1 MMQNDSLMGRLRAL
15 VGGVEKRRALNEKG
29 IERLR
34 GQLRECAAGQG
45 GEVSARGRAAK
56 LAETYLQL
64 DDSGRQQFLRL
75 IALEFGPQPQA
86 VAAAH
91 DAYQKLS
98 SGEARLVDIRDPQSF
113 EAAHAVGAFHLTNGT
128 LVRFMNEVDFD
139 TPVIVMCY
147 HGNSSQ
153 GAAQYLLQ
161 QGYDEVYSLD
171 GGFEA
176 WRREFPIEAGEA

>member
-1 MMQNDSLMGRLRAL
+1 LKEIAIGHGNAGHIAGLAPAPACGKLPSITYSQDMLM
-15 VGGVEKRRALNEKG
+15 
-29 IERLR
+29 
-34 GQLRECAAGQG
+34 
-45 GEVSARGRAAK
+45 
-56 LAETYLQL
+56 
-64 DDSGRQQFLRL
+64 DQFAH
-75 IALEFGPQPQA
+75 IS
-86 VAAAH
+86 AH
-91 DAYQKLS
+91 DAHQKLAA
-98 SGEARLVDIRDPQSF
+98 GAARLVDIRDPQSF
-113 EAAHAVGAFHLTNGT
+113 ETAHAVGAFHLTNGT

-176 WRREFPIEAGEA
+176 WRREFPIQAGDA

>member
-1 MMQNDSLMGRLRAL
+1 MD
-15 VGGVEKRRALNEKG
+15 
-29 IERLR
+29 
-34 GQLRECAAGQG
+34 
-45 GEVSARGRAAK
+45 
-56 LAETYLQL
+56 
-64 DDSGRQQFLRL
+64 QFAH
-75 IALEFGPQPQA
+75 IN
-86 VAAAH
+86 AH
-91 DAYQKLS
+91 DAHQKLS
-98 SGEARLVDIRDPQSF
+98 AGKARLVDIRDPQSF
-113 EAAHAVGAFHLTNGT
+113 EAAHAIGAFHLTNGT

>member
-1 MMQNDSLMGRLRAL
+1 MD
-15 VGGVEKRRALNEKG
+15 
-29 IERLR
+29 
-34 GQLRECAAGQG
+34 
-45 GEVSARGRAAK
+45 
-56 LAETYLQL
+56 
-64 DDSGRQQFLRL
+64 QFAH
-75 IALEFGPQPQA
+75 IN
-86 VAAAH
+86 AH

-128 LVRFMNEVDFD
+128 LVHFMNEVDFD

>member
-1 MMQNDSLMGRLRAL
+1 MD
-15 VGGVEKRRALNEKG
+15 
-29 IERLR
+29 
-34 GQLRECAAGQG
+34 
-45 GEVSARGRAAK
+45 
-56 LAETYLQL
+56 
-64 DDSGRQQFLRL
+64 QFAH
-75 IALEFGPQPQA
+75 IN
-86 VAAAH
+86 AH

-98 SGEARLVDIRDPQSF
+98 AGEARLVDIRDPQSF

-128 LVRFMNEVDFD
+128 LVHFMNEVDFD

>member
-1 MMQNDSLMGRLRAL
+1 MEQFECIN
-15 VGGVEKRRALNEKG
+15 VE
-29 IERLR
+29 
-34 GQLRECAAGQG
+34 
-45 GEVSARGRAAK
+45 
-56 LAETYLQL
+56 
-64 DDSGRQQFLRL
+64 
-75 IALEFGPQPQA
+75 QA
-86 VAAAH
+86 H
-91 DAYQKLS
+91 QKLQQS
-98 SGEARLVDIRDPQSF
+98 TAVLVDIRDPQSF